1 MSPSDGCF
9 ELEDD
14 GFYESLETHRLWVL
28 WQLKTKA
35 QAVSEGFEQAYS
47 EIFSPIIKRPYPRL
61 ENGDYKHIEID
72 QGLKLWRAATAQAAP
87 EWISVND
94 KMPDEGDEVFVH
106 HYGHIVQATKDQK
119 YSGGFKQ
126 RNCYGWEAVSS
137 YISHW
142 MPMSVVLPESYHF
155 YYGKP
160 AKKAQEQSHV

>member
-1 MSPSDGCF
+1 MEIQKENHLLEQF
-9 ELEDD
+9 E
-14 GFYESLETHRLWVL
+14 
-28 WQLKTKA
+28 KTKT
-35 QAVSEGFEQAYS
+35 FKRF
-47 EIFSPIIKRPYPRL
+47 FSTLLRFDEELDCFIATEK
-61 ENGDYKHIEID
+61 
-72 QGLKLWRAATAQAAP
+72 WRDKEAELLTAAWWMFAEVANPQAAP

-160 AKKAQEQSHV
+160 AKKAQEQSHE

>member
-1 MSPSDGCF
+1 MDLQKEREAFEKECRLLCYKGNMVMSNLGS
-9 ELEDD
+9 
-14 GFYESLETHRLWVL
+14 FYNNEQTNWM
-28 WQLKTKA
+28 WQMWLSAKA
-35 QAVSEGFEQAYS
+35 QAV
-47 EIFSPIIKRPYPRL
+47 
-61 ENGDYKHIEID
+61 
-72 QGLKLWRAATAQAAP
+72 P

-126 RNCYGWEAVSS
+126 RNCYGRAAVSS

-160 AKKAQEQSHV
+160 AKQAQEQSHE